1 MENSGNS
8 PKLFWRKL
16 VRVQEFWKIQIIL
29 NKKKFINIQVICCLV
44 GKEINYN
51 EPKRYSNYSRKLGIL
66 LFS

>member
-29 NKKKFINIQVICCLV
+29 NKKKIHKYTSNLLP
-44 GKEINYN
+44 GW
-51 EPKRYSNYSRKLGIL
+51 KRNKLQ
-66 LFS
+66 